1 MKMNGKKHYL
11 ILYDIRNEKRLTK
24 VAKILE
30 SYSIR
35 VQYSVFESDMP
46 ELIMKQMK
54 SRLEKVIDTT
64 EDFVL
69 IFDPLELQIEL
80 LLFVVWQKLYF
91 LLIYYFFQLKTVL
104 FQCFCFHFFQ
114 TIHNAKA
121 D

>member
-64 EDFVL
+64 EDFLL
-69 IFDPLELQIEL
+69 IFDICEKD
-80 LLFVVWQKLYF
+80 WQKRQLFGKIVCKEEKNEKFIF
-91 LLIYYFFQLKTVL
+91 L
-104 FQCFCFHFFQ
+104 
-114 TIHNAKA
+114 
-121 D
+121 